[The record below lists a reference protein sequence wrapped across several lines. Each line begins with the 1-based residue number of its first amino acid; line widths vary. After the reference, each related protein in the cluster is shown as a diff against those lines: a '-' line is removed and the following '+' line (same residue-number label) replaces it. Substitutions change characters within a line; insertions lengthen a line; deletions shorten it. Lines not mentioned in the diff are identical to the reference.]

1 MRIIRK
7 VVQCFVLAVSI
18 VVFVHSTRKILFP
31 TAFTHTSTMSSSPSP
46 LRLAILEADTPQ
58 PQANSQYGGYRGV
71 FTSLLDKAYSS
82 LDTPK
87 QLTSELKITGHDVVN
102 DLNSY
107 PALDDIDAVLI
118 SGSKHNAFDD
128 EEWILKLTEFTR
140 QALATNRIKVI
151 GVCFGHQI
159 VGRALNAKLGRSD
172 KGWEIAVTDVELTP
186 KGKEIFG
193 LEKMVR
199 V

>member
-7 VVQCFVLAVSI
+7 VVQCLVLAVFI

-31 TAFTHTSTMSSSPSP
+31 TASTHTFTMSSSPPP

-82 LDTPK
+82 LDPPK

-107 PALDDIDAVLI
+107 PSLDDIDAVLI
-118 SGSKHNAFDD
+118 SGSKHNSFDD
-128 EEWILKLTEFTR
+128 VEWILKLTEFTR
-140 QALATNRIKVI
+140 QALATNRIKII

-199 V
+199 C

>member
-1 MRIIRK
+1 
-7 VVQCFVLAVSI
+7 
-18 VVFVHSTRKILFP
+18 
-31 TAFTHTSTMSSSPSP
+31 MSSSPPP

-107 PALDDIDAVLI
+107 PSLDDIDAVLI
-118 SGSKHNAFDD
+118 SGSKHNSFDD
-128 EEWILKLTEFTR
+128 DEWILKLTEFTR
-140 QALATNRIKVI
+140 QALATNRIKII

-199 V
+199 C